1 MPRSRECCDRDNRD
15 DAYWDWKESRM
26 CQEEEEYE
34 YAHEDY
40 IGEHFVID
48 SSGSEAYSEDV
59 DAEEEYLKQFHRIDD
74 DFDDVDAVN
83 AMKANIAELMVQV
96 YVLEA
101 ACAKKDAEI
110 KKLKEDLQVMT
121 EWFVESEQPE
131 TVNGL

>member
-1 MPRSRECCDRDNRD
+1 
-15 DAYWDWKESRM
+15 M

-74 DFDDVDAVN
+74 DFDHVDAVN

-121 EWFVESEQPE
+121 EWIVESEQPE